1 MRYSLP
7 RIQRALAG
15 AVVLA
20 AALGT
25 GPAFAQTATGV
36 PNAVQ
41 GFATNRNLPIQI
53 ESASLE
59 VRDKDRV
66 ATFIDNVRLVQGDTV
81 LECKTLVVHYEGSSM
96 GGATVKPASAS
107 TGAGGSGIRKL
118 EAKGGVVVTQKE
130 QTATGNTGL
139 FDMKSNTVTLLGN
152 VVITQGQNV
161 LRGDR
166 LFVDLTS
173 GVSRVEASPSAS
185 GQGQRVQGLFLPN
198 ANKAPSTT
206 SSISGP
212 PPVVNSGSPATRPPE
227 RAKEKPK
234 STADKKQPMKLN

>member
-1 MRYSLP
+1 M
-7 RIQRALAG
+7 A
-15 AVVLA
+15 A
-20 AALGT
+20 AALASALWA
-25 GPAFAQTATGV
+25 GPVFAQTATGV

-53 ESASLE
+53 ESTSLE
-59 VRDKDRV
+59 VRDKDRI
-66 ATFIDNVRLVQGDTV
+66 ATFVDNVRLVQGDTI
-81 LECKTLVVHYEGSSM
+81 LECKTLVVHYEGSGM
-96 GGATVKPASAS
+96 GGATIKPTPAS
-107 TGAGGSGIRKL
+107 TGAVGSGIRKL

-173 GVSRVEASPSAS
+173 GVSRVESGAA

-198 ANKAPSTT
+198 ANKSPATT
-206 SSISGP
+206 SSVSGP
-212 PPVVNSGSPATRPPE
+212 PPVVNSGSPGTRPPE
-227 RAKEKPK
+227 RPKEKPK
-234 STADKKQPMKLN
+234 SAADKNPPLKLN